1 MKSGFYVFTLLIIFD
16 FSNFSFAQ
24 NIIYSNDK
32 EEYVA
37 KNNENASELK
47 SNAKKDNKLDYSL
60 NIGSSFLYSSEFGNE
75 LNLWASPE
83 LKYKLAPKMN
93 IHTGLIFLN
102 STVSGYY
109 LAKKQSTNFNQV
121 YGFAGIDYLATDKL
135 LIRGDILYGL
145 NKQYNTFSGK
155 SNLYLFRFS
164 AEYKINN
171 NISIG
176 IQVINHN
183 YSNPLYDN
191 HLGTDPFG
199 RMNPVLNPFNW

>member
-1 MKSGFYVFTLLIIFD
+1 MKSVFCVFILLFILS
-16 FSNFSFAQ
+16 FSNFSSAQ

-32 EEYVA
+32 EGYVA
-37 KNNENASELK
+37 KNPENENELK
-47 SNAKKDNKLDYSL
+47 SNVKKNNKLDYSL
-60 NIGSSFLYSSEFGNE
+60 NIGSSFLYSREFGNE

-93 IHTGLIFLN
+93 IHAGLMFIN

-109 LAKKQSTNFNQV
+109 MAEKQSANFNQV
-121 YGFAGIDYLATDKL
+121 YGYAGIDYLATDKL

-155 SNLYLFRFS
+155 SNQYSFRFS

-171 NISIG
+171 NFSIG
-176 IQVINHN
+176 VQVINHN
-183 YSNPLYDN
+183 YSNPVYSNFLN
-191 HLGTDPFG
+191 TDPFG
-199 RMNPVLNPFNW
+199 RANPVLDPFNW